1 MVLDGFHPQKR
12 QCQVSLFWPING
24 LLYILMHY
32 NYLLSI
38 EPCSCFKQNDVWSIS
53 LSEKIV
59 SSSTI
64 RAQIRDI
71 KISDALKFPGIFTL
85 FICFKWSDLWLIT
98 PSKTLVS
105 GSTITA
111 RIRDIIISDAL
122 KLPATFTQFTCFKQ
136 NDIWYISYSEKIVS
150 GVIIMAQVR
159 ALKYSDALKFPGP
172 WDHVFVWNVM
182 IFDRYP
188 SQKR

>member
-1 MVLDGFHPQKR
+1 M
-12 QCQVSLFWPING
+12 SLFWPING

-38 EPCSCFKQNDVWSIS
+38 QPCSCFKQNDVWSIS

-98 PSKTLVS
+98 PSKTSVS

-111 RIRDIIISDAL
+111 RKKGHYNFWCTKIASYLYSIYML
-122 KLPATFTQFTCFKQ
+122 QTE
-136 NDIWYISYSEKIVS
+136 WYLIYILLRKDS
-150 GVIIMAQVR
+150 
-159 ALKYSDALKFPGP
+159 
-172 WDHVFVWNVM
+172 VWCHYNGL
-182 IFDRYP
+182 
-188 SQKR
+188 STGS